1 MVSQRKKEKLK
12 VTAKLARDP
21 KKRVQSI
28 SRPSLQKKAQKSV
41 FSKNWVPNNVIFFLL
56 LEQKARNKMSES
68 PEDLPEGWITN
79 VSKKTGKTYYY
90 NTKTGESQWEKP
102 AKDQVWNFFSFFF
115 GGFFFIFLISGQVRA
130 SHLLVKHDQSR
141 NPSSWKESKITRS
154 KDEAIEILKAH
165 RLALSLFFEYIQ
177 NQSIILS
184 ILF

>member
-1 MVSQRKKEKLK
+1 
-12 VTAKLARDP
+12 
-21 KKRVQSI
+21 
-28 SRPSLQKKAQKSV
+28 
-41 FSKNWVPNNVIFFLL
+41 
-56 LEQKARNKMSES
+56 MSES

-102 AKDQVWNFFSFFF
+102 AKDQV
-115 GGFFFIFLISGQVRA
+115 RA

-165 RLALSLFFEYIQ
+165 REKIANKEVEFADLASTESDCGSAQSGGDLGWFGRGEMQKPFEEATYALAVGELSDVVDTA
-177 NQSIILS
+177 SGVHIILRTG
-184 ILF
+184 